1 MQDASAPSRIDPA
14 PDEWL
19 NPERLHRLEVSL
31 GANAPFL
38 ALSGLLAKAVDYWI
52 RQELAQEAARSI
64 QCWPEEERDAELVQL
79 EQVWRAKHDPAEL
92 GLTDEQVRLKLT
104 VQPGCQRW
112 ARQQWGH
119 RLETLYLE
127 RKPQLD
133 QASCRLIRLSSK
145 HLAMELYHRLRAE
158 EATFEDLAVRHGEGP
173 ERFKG
178 GLLPMQPMAS
188 LPLGLGPVLARLSPG
203 ELTLPLS
210 LGQGY
215 AVVQLVALEPAQ
227 FNSAIEAKLLSQEL
241 QAWVVAM
248 VPVLRSHLIS
258 SHSSLP

>member
-1 MQDASAPSRIDPA
+1 MQDVPTPTRPDPA

-19 NPERLHRLEVSL
+19 NPERLRRLEARL
-31 GANAPFL
+31 GVNAPFL
-38 ALSGLLAKAVDYWI
+38 ALSGLLTKAVDYWI
-52 RQELAQEAARSI
+52 RLELAEDAANST
-64 QCWPEEERDAELVQL
+64 QHWPEEQRQAELDEL
-79 EQVWRAKHDPAEL
+79 EQAWRAKHDPAEL
-92 GLTDEQVRLKLT
+92 GLTDQQVRLKLM
-104 VQPGCQRW
+104 VQPGCRRW

-158 EATFEDLAVRHGEGP
+158 EATFEELAGRYGEGP

-178 GLLPMQPMAS
+178 GLLALQPVAT
-188 LPLGLGPVLARLSPG
+188 LPLGLGPVLARLSLG
-203 ELTLPLS
+203 ELTLPLP

-215 AVVQLVALEPAQ
+215 ALVQLAAFEQAQ
-227 FNSAIEAKLLSQEL
+227 FNAATEAKLLSQEL
-241 QAWVVAM
+241 QTWIAAM
-248 VPVLRSHLIS
+248 VPVLRAHLIS
-258 SHSSLP
+258 MHASLP

>member
-1 MQDASAPSRIDPA
+1 MQDASAPTRLDPA
-14 PDEWL
+14 PDEWM
-19 NPERLHRLEVSL
+19 NPERLQRLQACL
-31 GANAPFL
+31 GSNAAFL

-52 RQELAQEAARSI
+52 RLELAEEAARST
-64 QCWPEEERDAELVQL
+64 QHWPELDREAELEKL
-79 EQVWRAKHDPAEL
+79 EQAWRTKHDPAQL
-92 GLTDEQVRLKLT
+92 GLTDQQVRLKLM

-158 EATFEDLAVRHGEGP
+158 EAAFEDLAARYGEGP

-178 GLLPMQPMAS
+178 GLLALQPVAT
-188 LPLGLGPVLARLSPG
+188 LPLGLGPVLARLTPG
-203 ELTLPLS
+203 ELTLPLP

-215 AVVQLVALEPAQ
+215 ALVQLAAFEQAQ
-227 FNSAIEAKLLSQEL
+227 FNAAAEAKLLSQEL
-241 QAWVVAM
+241 QTWIAAM

-258 SHSSLP
+258 MHSSLP